1 MFETE
6 LSYFK
11 TNQDTLVASHYGMTL
26 ALKGES
32 VVGVYP
38 TALAAYLDMEHKGLL
53 GSVMIQRCIPG
64 PNAYTVTITS
74 SLLLGST

>member
-11 TNQDTLVASHYGMTL
+11 SNQEALVASHYGMTL
-26 ALKGES
+26 ALQGES
-32 VVGVYP
+32 VIGVYATP
-38 TALAAYLDMEHKGLL
+38 LDAYLDLEHKGLL

-64 PNAYTVTITS
+64 PDAYTVTITS
-74 SLLLGST
+74 SLLLV